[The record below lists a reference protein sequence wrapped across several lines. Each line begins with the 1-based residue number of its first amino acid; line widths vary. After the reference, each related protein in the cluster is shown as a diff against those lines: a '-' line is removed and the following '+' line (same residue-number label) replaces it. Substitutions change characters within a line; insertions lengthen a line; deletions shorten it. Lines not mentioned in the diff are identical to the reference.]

1 MEVDAIGRM
10 WVILPGTDVVKRI
23 KDLCKAYSW
32 TYYRLANESGIT
44 YSTLNAMINKGTV
57 PSISTLEKL
66 CAGFGISLLQFF
78 AEDEAVAALTEA
90 QKQHLRD
97 WEGLSVEDK
106 AYTEKFICFL
116 KEHPKHGPQ

>member
-1 MEVDAIGRM
+1 M
-10 WVILPGTDVVKRI
+10 PGTDVVKRI

-32 TYYRLANESGIT
+32 TYYRLAKESGIT

-66 CAGFGISLLQFF
+66 CADFGISLSQFF

-90 QKQHLRD
+90 QKQHLRN
-97 WEGLSVEDK
+97 WEGLSEEDK
-106 AYTEKFICFL
+106 AYTGKFICFL